1 MRHGI
6 VHSTDSSKNTDLFS
20 STSYLTSYFLNK
32 PSKIVNSMQNE
43 HCFSKAF
50 YLKYASC
57 MQHYCQKDSCSPLSL
72 FFICVS
78 TTESFHDSVW
88 IIHTPCG
95 FSLGKTIMHFRTQ
108 KTKKHCWM
116 KWICTYNSNLQKH
129 PKSTLSEWGFFLW
142 EFLTLFWHILRYW
155 MLRWNMGSPCLVNG
169 LWIFFYLVD
178 REIFMQ

>member
-1 MRHGI
+1 MRVSCNI
-6 VHSTDSSKNTDLFS
+6 IAK
-20 STSYLTSYFLNK
+20 
-32 PSKIVNSMQNE
+32 KIHVVLWV
-43 HCFSKAF
+43 F
-50 YLKYASC
+50 
-57 MQHYCQKDSCSPLSL
+57 

-88 IIHTPCG
+88 IIHTLC

-129 PKSTLSEWGFFLW
+129 PKSTLSECFFCFLFFL
-142 EFLTLFWHILRYW
+142 ENFWHCFGIYCDIGCWGGTWDR
-155 MLRWNMGSPCLVNG
+155 LVWSMAYG
-169 LWIFFYLVD
+169 FFFYLVD